1 MGAITLYSNIFVLG
15 IRICMVFIPCIL
27 GQLESR
33 QGFVHYEQS
42 SNVYTLS
49 GRFVLSGNTIC
60 THFGTASREGFV
72 HYEQSNDTAEDFLS
86 QRHQTVGCNIT
97 YIICYDVTGKDPPV
111 NIVPSFTVD
120 YPHSGLLY

>member
-1 MGAITLYSNIFVLG
+1 MFTYLLNVRVLCSMGAITLYSNIFVLG

-42 SNVYTLS
+42 SVNTA
-49 GRFVLSGNTIC
+49 RFPSL
-60 THFGTASREGFV
+60 
-72 HYEQSNDTAEDFLS
+72 NDAEVLS

-97 YIICYDVTGKDPPV
+97 YIIRFLEGL
-111 NIVPSFTVD
+111 
-120 YPHSGLLY
+120 YPFLDLCINE

>member
-15 IRICMVFIPCIL
+15 IRICMVFIPYIL

-42 SNVYTLS
+42 S
-49 GRFVLSGNTIC
+49 GNTAR
-60 THFGTASREGFV
+60 FPSL
-72 HYEQSNDTAEDFLS
+72 NDAEVLS

-97 YIICYDVTGKDPPV
+97 YIIRFLEGL
-111 NIVPSFTVD
+111 
-120 YPHSGLLY
+120 YPFWTFVLMNNPGI